1 MLALFVEVGA
11 FEAQGAGYVG
21 HMEVVAADFGEEDFA
36 FEGFRALLE
45 SSLPRC
51 GVDGGSGAHGEFD
64 GGEGLSDVI
73 VANGVFG
80 GE

>member
-11 FEAQGAGYVG
+11 FKAQGAGYIG

-45 SSLPRC
+45 SPLPLC
-51 GVDGGSGAHGEFD
+51 GIDGGSRVD
-64 GGEGLSDVI
+64 GQFGGREGSADVI
-73 VANGVFG
+73 VANSVFG
-80 GE
+80 